1 MLVFL
6 IRKYSDSSTINVKK
20 IAVKKKILAGNA
32 FTSSS
37 IINQTPTTNCM
48 VIYQVETFVS
58 DTIPV
63 KKGIQEFRDRTLSLS
78 VAVVVA
84 AAIVAVQAIV
94 VAEAAAA
101 ADAAAVSVVVLAAAA
116 AVIIV
121 VSAITYYSILYWL

>member
-94 VAEAAAA
+94 VAAAAA
-101 ADAAAVSVVVLAAAA
+101 AATAVSVAVLAAAA
-116 AVIIV
+116 AVTIV
-121 VSAITYYSILYWL
+121 VSAIYYSILYLF